1 MTNVDSL
8 FKNRDITL
16 LRKVRMVKAMIFPV
30 VMYGCER
37 HTIKAE
43 HLRSDAFKLVLEK
56 IVESPLDSKEVNQS
70 ILKEINPE
78 Y

>member
-8 FKNRDITL
+8 FKNRDITS
-16 LRKVRMVKAMIFPV
+16 LRKVRIVKAMIFPV
-30 VMYGCER
+30 VMYVCES